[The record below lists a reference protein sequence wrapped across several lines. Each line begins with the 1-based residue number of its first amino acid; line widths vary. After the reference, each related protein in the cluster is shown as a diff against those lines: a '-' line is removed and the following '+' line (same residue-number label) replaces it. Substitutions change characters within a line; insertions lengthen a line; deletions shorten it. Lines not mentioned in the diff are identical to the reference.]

1 MFDFALLAH
10 SLGLRPVVL
19 QVGFAGM
26 GHGFIEGRQSI
37 DSFNQV
43 DGEELVIDGGVSRLV
58 AFQVGEIA
66 GIGVCVW
73 GRILVEIYLLRF
85 INVEKTTTVSPM
97 QRRPALEF
105 TLYHICPF
113 LPSAHTADAEDG
125 RRASQQTYKYN
136 G

>member
-1 MFDFALLAH
+1 MFDFAFLAH

-19 QVGFAGM
+19 EVGFAGIV
-26 GHGFIEGRQSI
+26 HDFIEWRQSI
-37 DSFNQV
+37 HSFNQI

-58 AFQVGEIA
+58 AFQIGEIA

-73 GRILVEIYLLRF
+73 GRVLVEICLLRF
-85 INVEKTTTVSPM
+85 INVEKTTTVPPM

-113 LPSAHTADAEDG
+113 FAI
-125 RRASQQTYKYN
+125 RRHCWR
-136 G
+136 